1 MAMRNTID
9 RYGSVAQSLHWVIV
23 ALVAVQIVLGII
35 GADLP
40 VGMERLVTLSR
51 HKSLGMTIFAL
62 MLLRLGWRLVNPV
75 PALPVQIPRLEQR
88 LARATHW
95 TFYALL
101 LAMPVV
107 GWISSSASNL
117 TVSWFGLFTFPDLV
131 DTDKELATSAKALH
145 RAMAW
150 TLMALV
156 SLHAAAALRHHFLLK
171 DSVLARMLP
180 WGEKP

>member
-75 PALPVQIPRLEQR
+75 PALPAQIPRLEQR

-131 DTDKELATSAKALH
+131 ETDKELATSAKALH